1 MPGESERTREP
12 GGAPVMICEM
22 EVLDPSGHVTLQWD
36 PDDPGSVKKAEAE
49 FERMRGAG
57 FAFFTS
63 ASVDADKV
71 EEIDASVGALD
82 GRLEQ
87 VREFTR
93 VRRARRTTAVPAMR
107 GG

>member
-1 MPGESERTREP
+1 
-12 GGAPVMICEM
+12 MICEL
-22 EVLDPSGHVTLQWD
+22 EVLSSAGHVTLQWD

-49 FERMRGAG
+49 FERMRQAG

-71 EEIDASVGALD
+71 DELDASAGSVD

-87 VREFTR
+87 TR
-93 VRRARRTTAVPAMR
+93 TFKKRARRTVAVPRMA